1 MTTPSHTPPNQP
13 DPTPFLTVRTALI
26 LLAAVLIGSVAG
38 GLTFLSGE
46 SGAGSVLAGL
56 TDFGASIPLLRS
68 LIR

>member
-13 DPTPFLTVRTALI
+13 DPTPFLTVHTALI
-26 LLAAVLIGSVAG
+26 ILAAAFIGSVAG

-46 SGAGSVLAGL
+46 PVASAILAGL